1 MQNEQDKQILK
12 VLKDIDSKLSI
23 LISLQ
28 KTSFT
33 PPKLGA
39 EEKAILKLCNGKN
52 TIKEI
57 MEITSKK
64 KNNVK
69 STLSHL
75 RKKGI
80 IKSTTMNKKIVYVK
94 I

>member
-1 MQNEQDKQILK
+1 MQSNQDKQVLK
-12 VLKDIDSKLSI
+12 MLKDIDGKLAI

-28 KTSFT
+28 KTLSK
-33 PPKLGA
+33 PPKLGS
-39 EEKAILKLCNGKN
+39 EENAILKLCNGKN
-52 TIKEI
+52 SIKEI
-57 MEITSKK
+57 MENTSKK

-69 STLSHL
+69 TTLSHL

-80 IKSTTMNKKIVYVK
+80 IRSATMNKKTVYVK

>member
-1 MQNEQDKQILK
+1 MKEVEIKQLLGILK
-12 VLKDIDSKLSI
+12 NIDQKLAI

-28 KTSFT
+28 KASSK
-33 PPKLGA
+33 PPKLGD
-39 EEKAILKLCNGKN
+39 EEKTILKLCNGKN

-57 MEITSKK
+57 MEITAKE
-64 KNNVK
+64 KNNVE

-80 IKSTTMNKKIVYVK
+80 IKSATLNKKIVYVK

>member
-28 KTSFT
+28 KTIAK
-33 PPKLGA
+33 PANLGKA
-39 EEKAILKLCNGKN
+39 EKEILKLCNGKN
-52 TIKEI
+52 TMKDI

-64 KNNVK
+64 KNNVE

-80 IKSTTMNKKIVYVK
+80 IKSATMNKKTVYVK